1 MALPDNQSENFGTNR
16 SQSADEVL
24 QNITQDL
31 RTLQQDLVVQL
42 TQDIGRLQTEKSR
55 LMTDID
61 HLKNQYELLQTQHQ
75 AALSRQQVAQQQLLA
90 KHLAQA
96 LAAHI
101 QKLFNQQSAVPQGH
115 YVANMP
121 NLEGT
126 SAVSLPATASL
137 EQYNGRATQLL
148 SSLDTT
154 LNSTLRSLEQDLET
168 YESSLSQQLS
178 RMHSLEK
185 QGETI
190 LEALVNRLNQQLQT
204 EIDRTH
210 SQRVP
215 AQSTMSQNGYAA
227 AMIDGARPSLEAASE
242 PLEQRIAATTASQPA
257 AQASA
262 TMSGQQPTANQPL
275 MRSQPQKPTAPP
287 PQASTSALNRGMILI
302 LISTI
307 ALSLHNVVVGIIGF
321 GGNIFGQLRF
331 DSLIALNFQNAVLVL
346 SLRMLIVVPA
356 LALVAN
362 YLYPPVWQDIR
373 SAIQGRQYKALAP
386 VIGSA
391 IFLFLSQILI
401 YMAIPAIG
409 PGVAVT
415 ILFMY
420 PLVTVPMA
428 WLLFGDRPT
437 WLRIVVMFAI
447 VAGVVLASLPK
458 LVLSNQ
464 ASPVGIVTAICS
476 GIAFAFYLL
485 LMQISFRK
493 LHPVPVSLIQFS
505 SIFVFASLVTILV
518 PGNVNSA
525 NIPGLI
531 GAIVILGLLTL
542 VGYLLNN
549 FGVRLMGA
557 ARASIIASSGPIVTA
572 LLAYFIS
579 PTAEAELTTIQILGI
594 VLVTLAVAGLSFERM
609 LVTKPKPK
617 NA

>member
-1 MALPDNQSENFGTNR
+1 MALPDNQSEHFGTNR

-31 RTLQQDLVVQL
+31 RALQQDLVVQL

-101 QKLFNQQSAVPQGH
+101 QKLFSQQSAVPQGQ
-115 YVANMP
+115 YAANLA
-121 NLEGT
+121 NLEGR
-126 SAVSLPATASL
+126 SGVSLPAPASI
-137 EQYNGRATQLL
+137 EQYNGRASQLL
-148 SSLDTT
+148 SSLDST

-204 EIDRTH
+204 EIDRSH
-210 SQRVP
+210 STQDH
-215 AQSTMSQNGYAA
+215 AFENGHAIA
-227 AMIDGARPSLEAASE
+227 DGNQANLGTASRPLR
-242 PLEQRIAATTASQPA
+242 QQIAATGNHTEPA
-257 AQASA
+257 HQAGA
-262 TMSGQQPTANQPL
+262 TVSGQPPIANQPL
-275 MRSQPQKPTAPP
+275 MRSQSQKPPSAPP
-287 PQASTSALNRGMILI
+287 PKASPSALQRGMILI
-302 LISTI
+302 LISTV
-307 ALSLHNVVVGIIGF
+307 ALSLHNVVVGLIGF
-321 GGNIFGQLRF
+321 GGNIFGQFPF
-331 DSLIALNFQNAVLVL
+331 DDLIQLNIRNAVLVL
-346 SLRMLIVVPA
+346 SLRMLIVVPC
-356 LALVAN
+356 LSLVAG

-373 SAIQGRQYKALAP
+373 SIFQDRQFKALAP

-391 IFLFLSQILI
+391 AFLFLSQILI
-401 YMAIPAIG
+401 YKSIPMIG

-428 WLLFGDRPT
+428 WFLFGDRPT

-447 VAGVVLASLPK
+447 VAGVILASLPK
-458 LVLSNQ
+458 LVLSDQ
-464 ASPVGIVTAICS
+464 ASPIGIGTAVCS

-485 LMQISFRK
+485 FMQISFRK

-505 SIFVFASLVTILV
+505 SIFVFASIFTIFS
-518 PGNVNSA
+518 PGNVDSA

-557 ARASIIASSGPIVTA
+557 ARASIIASSGPIFTA
-572 LLAYFIS
+572 VLAYLIS
-579 PTAEAELTTIQILGI
+579 PTAEASLTTIQILGI

-609 LVTKPKPK
+609 LVTKK
-617 NA
+617 A

>member
-24 QNITQDL
+24 QNITKDL

-101 QKLFNQQSAVPQGH
+101 QKLFNQQSAVPQGQ
-115 YVANMP
+115 YAANMP
-121 NLEGT
+121 NLEGA
-126 SAVSLPATASL
+126 SAVPLPATAAI
-137 EQYNGRATQLL
+137 EQYNGRASQLL

-210 SQRVP
+210 AQHVP
-215 AQSTMSQNGYAA
+215 AQGAMAQNGYAA
-227 AMIDGARPSLEAASE
+227 ATADGAKTALGAASE
-242 PLEQRIAATTASQPA
+242 SFRQRIADTAASHQTPP
-257 AQASA
+257 SA
-262 TMSGQQPTANQPL
+262 TVSGQPPTANQPL
-275 MRSQPQKPTAPP
+275 MRSQPKKPTTPP
-287 PQASTSALNRGMILI
+287 PQASSSALNRGMMLI

-331 DSLIALNFQNAVLVL
+331 DGLIALNFQNAVLVL

-356 LALVAN
+356 LALIAS

-373 SAIQGRQYKALAP
+373 SAVQGRQYKALAP

-458 LVLSNQ
+458 LVLSDQ
-464 ASPVGIVTAICS
+464 ASPVGIVTAVCS
-476 GIAFAFYLL
+476 GVAFAFYLL
-485 LMQISFRK
+485 FMQISFRK

-505 SIFVFASLVTILV
+505 SIFVFASFFTILI
-518 PGNVNSA
+518 PGNVEPA

-531 GAIVILGLLTL
+531 GAIIILGLLTL

-579 PTAEAELTTIQILGI
+579 PTAEAELSTIQILGI

>member
-16 SQSADEVL
+16 AQSADEVL
-24 QNITQDL
+24 QNITKDL
-31 RTLQQDLVVQL
+31 RALQQDLVVQL

-55 LMTDID
+55 LMTEID

-101 QKLFNQQSAVPQGH
+101 QKLFNQQGAVLQSQ
-115 YVANMP
+115 YAANGP
-121 NLEGT
+121 NLEGA
-126 SAVSLPATASL
+126 SAVSLPAAASL

-204 EIDRTH
+204 EIDRAHTAQNVAFENGH
-210 SQRVP
+210 AIADSHTTANLGAASQP
-215 AQSTMSQNGYAA
+215 LDPQFATPAANSPQAQSTPP
-227 AMIDGARPSLEAASE
+227 I
-242 PLEQRIAATTASQPA
+242 
-257 AQASA
+257 
-262 TMSGQQPTANQPL
+262 SGQSPIANQPL
-275 MRSQPQKPTAPP
+275 MRSQIRKPAAPP
-287 PQASTSALNRGMILI
+287 PQASPSVLQRGMILI
-302 LISTI
+302 LISTV
-307 ALSLHNVVVGIIGF
+307 ALSLHNVVVGLIGF
-321 GGNIFGQLRF
+321 GGNIFGQFPF
-331 DSLIALNFQNAVLVL
+331 DDLIQLNFQNAVLVL

-356 LALVAN
+356 LSLVAT

-373 SAIQGRQYKALAP
+373 SAVKDRQFKVLAP

-401 YMAIPAIG
+401 YMAIPMIG

-437 WLRIVVMFAI
+437 WLRVVVMFAI
-447 VAGVVLASLPK
+447 VAGIVLASLPK
-458 LVLSNQ
+458 LTLSDQ
-464 ASPVGIVTAICS
+464 ASPVGIITAVCS

-485 LMQISFRK
+485 FMQISFRK

-505 SIFVFASLVTILV
+505 AIFVFASLFTIFR
-518 PGNVNSA
+518 PGDIESA
-525 NIPGLI
+525 NIRGLI
-531 GAIVILGLLTL
+531 VAIVILGLLTL

-579 PTAEAELTTIQILGI
+579 PTPEASLASVQIMGI

-609 LVTKPKPK
+609 LITKQKPK

>member
-16 SQSADEVL
+16 SQSADEIL
-24 QNITQDL
+24 QNITTDL
-31 RTLQQDLVVQL
+31 RTLQQDLVIQL

-55 LMTDID
+55 LITDID

-101 QKLFNQQSAVPQGH
+101 QKLFNQQSAPQGS
-115 YVANMP
+115 YVANIS

-126 SAVSLPATASL
+126 SAVSLPTTASL

-154 LNSTLRSLEQDLET
+154 LNSTLQSLEQDLET

-210 SQRVP
+210 SQTLP
-215 AQSTMSQNGYAA
+215 AQGAASQNGYAA
-227 AMIDGARPSLEAASE
+227 AMADNPRTTQEAAPESFGQ
-242 PLEQRIAATTASQPA
+242 PIVDRAASYQESQSSA
-257 AQASA
+257 AV
-262 TMSGQQPTANQPL
+262 SGQPPMANQPL
-275 MRSQPQKPTAPP
+275 MRSQPKKPATPP
-287 PQASTSALNRGMILI
+287 LQASSSVLNRGMILI

-307 ALSLHNVVVGIIGF
+307 ALSLHNVVVGLIGF
-321 GGNIFGQLRF
+321 GGNIFGQFPF
-331 DSLIALNFQNAVLVL
+331 DDLIRLNLQNAVLVL
-346 SLRMLIVVPA
+346 SLRMLIVVPS
-356 LALVAN
+356 LALVAS
-362 YLYPPVWQDIR
+362 YLYPPVWQDIQSIFKSR
-373 SAIQGRQYKALAP
+373 RFSLLTP

-391 IFLFLSQILI
+391 FFLFLSQILI
-401 YMAIPAIG
+401 YMAIPMIG

-437 WLRIVVMFAI
+437 WLRTVVMFAI

-458 LVLSNQ
+458 LVLSDQ
-464 ASPVGIVTAICS
+464 ASPVGIVTAVCS
-476 GIAFAFYLL
+476 GVAFAFYLL

-505 SIFVFASLVTILV
+505 SIFLFASLFTILI
-518 PGNVNSA
+518 PGNVDSA
-525 NIPGLI
+525 NVPGLI